1 VWHAERVSRQNLSL
15 SFITIID
22 INNKMQELFRKK
34 TIDFMNIIRF
44 FAIQEFPE
52 IYARDRIKP
61 DKSECLIT
69 SIKAVP
75 LFGRNIRVKQNNK
88 IFC

>member
-1 VWHAERVSRQNLSL
+1 
-15 SFITIID
+15 
-22 INNKMQELFRKK
+22 
-34 TIDFMNIIRF
+34 MNIIRF

-69 SIKAVP
+69 SIKDFPV
-75 LFGRNIRVKQNNK
+75 FGRNMRGKQIK
-88 IFC
+88 